1 MKLKK
6 DYIEK
11 LQAVLNAGSDGTK
24 GGAAAR
30 GAKREEEVD
39 ELDPSS
45 GEEEGKHVSAMH
57 HAESTQDPETAL
69 PSASTGAQ
77 AEAETENVME
87 AKEDSSI
94 AITKEDKN
102 EQILGDAD
110 GDLDEKMEAAAEA
123 GKAERLEEQGD
134 AAGQTKSEEIAAEKT
149 KEEGNNAVEA
159 AEAQPPQVAALQEVD
174 DKTVT
179 QTTEV
184 TMDQDAAQTEKRKRE
199 DDDGL
204 KDGKRARL
212 SPAPE
217 RDSISDKPAEAAITA
232 TSPNRPPQDQT
243 THSLSDKLSHVSH
256 PATRALYI
264 SNLRRPLLLPDLKA
278 WLIEQGASDDVEE
291 DVLDGDALPGGVWLD
306 GVKSHCY
313 CIVGHSVSQ
322 HKSPINDVLH
332 PRSSKQSKP
341 LFPQQQ
347 EYKTKSFRS
356 TTA

>member
-1 MKLKK
+1 ML
-6 DYIEK
+6 D
-11 LQAVLNAGSDGTK
+11 AGSDETK
-24 GGAAAR
+24 GDAAAR

-45 GEEEGKHVSAMH
+45 GEEEGKHVSATH
-57 HAESTQDPETAL
+57 HAEALQDPETAL
-69 PSASTGAQ
+69 PPASTVVPTEG
-77 AEAETENVME
+77 ETESVKE

-110 GDLDEKMEAAAEA
+110 GDLGEKMEAAAKA

-134 AAGQTKSEEIAAEKT
+134 AAGRTESEEIAVTET
-149 KEEGNNAVEA
+149 KEEGNNAVDA
-159 AEAQPPQVAALQEVD
+159 AEAQPPQVAAQQEVD
-174 DKTVT
+174 DTAVT
-179 QTTEV
+179 ETPEV

-199 DDDGL
+199 DDDGS

-212 SPAPE
+212 SPGPK
-217 RDSISDKPAEAAITA
+217 RDSSPDTPAEAAVTA
-232 TSPNRPPQDQT
+232 TSPNRPSQNET
-243 THSLSDKLSHVSH
+243 THPLPDKLSHVSH

-278 WLIEQGASDDVEE
+278 WLIEQGSSDGVQEQ

-313 CIVGHSVSQ
+313 CIVGQFVLR
-322 HKSPINDVLH
+322 HKSPTDDGMH
-332 PRSSKQSKP
+332 PRSSKQLK
-341 LFPQQQ
+341 LLLPQQQ
-347 EYKTKSFRS
+347 EYKAKSSRS